1 MLTSNFQEQNSNG
14 VVTLETNQAK
24 QHLMP
29 SRWMDLLKI
38 QERLQKSLE
47 PFCTKVLD
55 FLDS

>member
-24 QHLMP
+24 QHLMR

-38 QERLQKSLE
+38 QERLQKLLE